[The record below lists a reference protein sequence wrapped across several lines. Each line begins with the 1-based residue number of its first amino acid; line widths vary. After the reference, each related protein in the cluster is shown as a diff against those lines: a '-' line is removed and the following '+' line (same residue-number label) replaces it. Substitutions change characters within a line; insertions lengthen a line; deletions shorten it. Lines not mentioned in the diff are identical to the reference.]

1 MLGFCPLQVVTQ
13 RPVPGQILWVIRPLV
28 SGVQMMAPRGY
39 AHGGRS
45 VQAFF
50 LGTLLWIRRSF
61 GRNATA
67 GFQVWGL
74 IISRRLSRHV
84 HQSSTWTCVIQNS
97 RNDCGPRFAEHMQF
111 GWRLHVGRADQGLCK
126 SFSRLITRCSP
137 MAVCGVMHQGA
148 LAQR

>member
-1 MLGFCPLQVVTQ
+1 M
-13 RPVPGQILWVIRPLV
+13 
-28 SGVQMMAPRGY
+28 
-39 AHGGRS
+39 
-45 VQAFF
+45 QAFF

-67 GFQVWGL
+67 GVSGVGVDNKPTAKQARAPV
-74 IISRRLSRHV
+74 IN
-84 HQSSTWTCVIQNS
+84 WTCVIQNS

-126 SFSRLITRCSP
+126 SFSRLITGCSP